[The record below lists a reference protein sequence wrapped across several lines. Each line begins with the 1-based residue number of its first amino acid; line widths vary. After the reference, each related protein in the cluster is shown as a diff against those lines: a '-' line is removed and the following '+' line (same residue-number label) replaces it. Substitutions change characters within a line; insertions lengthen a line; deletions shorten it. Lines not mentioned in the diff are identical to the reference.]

1 MKTILQSSTDFYAID
16 SRFFVVVHVSVFIHT
31 NGDNNSLIIIST
43 FIAVLD
49 VYVTVSRLTFVQ
61 TAIFFAFTIYNILA
75 FLSVVS
81 QIFFH
86 NLNFCCQ

>member
-1 MKTILQSSTDFYAID
+1 MKTILLSSTDFYAID

-31 NGDNNSLIIIST
+31 NGDNNSLIIIIST

-61 TAIFFAFTIYNILA
+61 TAIFFCIYNL
-75 FLSVVS
+75 
-81 QIFFH
+81 
-86 NLNFCCQ
+86 